1 MRRLRENDIVTLGL
15 PREIRAYTQNAVDC
29 VVLAI
34 SGRTASL
41 EALEKSAWVRVPDE
55 VDPVYMTFTQLDAL
69 VSLRGRLLATGA
81 VGELRFVVSDDAHIR
96 PDSPTRATVALPV
109 RVSRMGSG
117 EAFEATT
124 VDISTNGLLIECAL
138 AVRSGELLECA
149 LTLPNREREV
159 HVVGEVKVVGEV
171 VRVVAGAVAVTFP
184 SAATSLDTRRAL
196 FELVT
201 DQRRS
206 DWRRKAKNV
215 AGWSANEL

>member
-1 MRRLRENDIVTLGL
+1 MKRLRENDIVTLGL

-41 EALEKSAWVRVPDE
+41 EALEKSAWIRVPDE
-55 VDPVYMTFTQLDAL
+55 VDPVYMTFTQLGAL

-81 VGELRFVVSDDAHIR
+81 VGELRFVVSDDAQVR

-124 VDISTNGLLIECAL
+124 VDISTNGLRIECAL
-138 AVRSGELLECA
+138 EARSGELLECS

-159 HVVGEVKVVGEV
+159 HVVGEVVQA
-171 VRVVAGAVAVTFP
+171 VAGAFALTFTK
-184 SAATSLDTRRAL
+184 ATTSLDTRLAL

-201 DQRRS
+201 AQCRS
-206 DWRRKAKNV
+206 EWRRKAKNV
-215 AGWSANEL
+215 AGGSANEL